1 MLYKKFITNQNK
13 YRPAHCAALSG
24 NVELLQALRLKRGNL
39 WLASYVTGNYVLHEA
54 AIAGYID
61 THKGI

>member
-1 MLYKKFITNQNK
+1 VEIGFNCAL

-24 NVELLQALRLKRGNL
+24 NVKLLQALRLERGNL
-39 WLASYVTGNYVLHEA
+39 WLASHVTGNYPLHEA
-54 AIAGYID
+54 AIAGHIG